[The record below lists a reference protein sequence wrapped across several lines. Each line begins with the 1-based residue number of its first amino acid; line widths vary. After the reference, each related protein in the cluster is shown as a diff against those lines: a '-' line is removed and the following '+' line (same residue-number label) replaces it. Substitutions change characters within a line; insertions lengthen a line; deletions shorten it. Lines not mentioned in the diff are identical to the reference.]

1 MITPFN
7 VNKFALYVSGAALL
21 GMFSFAA
28 GMRHEHN
35 LNEATKNKVIVAE
48 IPKVAAKEAA
58 TNKAIEGVGNE
69 TESKV
74 AVLAGKL
81 DAANAELG
89 RMRIKRTCTNAN
101 PAPAASA
108 RDAASNPTEPA
119 DRLGAGEINLDE
131 VAGEVIQLG
140 NDYDAAN
147 IRIDE
152 LRGLVRVYEKAC
164 KVD

>member
-1 MITPFN
+1 MASNTANRIIM
-7 VNKFALYVSGAALL
+7 YVSGAALL
-21 GMFSFAA
+21 SMMAFAM
-28 GMRHEHN
+28 GVRHERAV
-35 LNEATKNKVIVAE
+35 NEAKVNKTIVKE

-74 AVLAGKL
+74 AALTGRL

-89 RMRIKRTCTNAN
+89 RLRVKRSCTNAN

-108 RDAASNPTEPA
+108 RDAASNATEPTN
-119 DRLGAGEINLDE
+119 GPT
-131 VAGEVIQLG
+131 AGEVNLDGVAGKIIELG
-140 NDYDAAN
+140 GDLDAAN

-152 LRGLVRVYEKAC
+152 LRGLVVVYQKAC